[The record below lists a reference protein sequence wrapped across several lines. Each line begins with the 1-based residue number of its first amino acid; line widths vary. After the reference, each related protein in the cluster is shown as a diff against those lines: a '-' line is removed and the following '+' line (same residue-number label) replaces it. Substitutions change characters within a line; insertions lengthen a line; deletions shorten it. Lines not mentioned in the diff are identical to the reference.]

1 MTECHAGAERDIAA
15 LKRNVANN
23 NTTGVARPKE
33 TSVANI
39 ATMTSTAISATIS
52 NRRESS
58 EIRKGSGWQ
67 REQNKRQAGRNLNQ

>member
-1 MTECHAGAERDIAA
+1 MAA

-52 NRRESS
+52 NRRESVRS
-58 EIRKGSGWQ
+58 ARAPAGSVNRTKG
-67 REQNKRQAGRNLNQ
+67 RLAAT